1 MIVHKEKFS
10 ESISSGAWSNNTEYI
25 PGAMCHQVY
34 AKTASTDTVF
44 DLAITDEKDIEIRKY
59 TDITE
64 CVNDLTPF
72 LVRGIHTI
80 AISNSTAD
88 EAVDVLLCFRER

>member
-1 MIVHKEKFS
+1 MIVHKEKFN
-10 ESISSGAWSNNTEYI
+10 ISTSGGAWSDNTEAI

-34 AKTASTDTVF
+34 AKSATGSTVF
-44 DLAITDEKDIEIRKY
+44 DLSVTDDHDIEIRSY
-59 TDITE
+59 TDITG

-80 AISNSTAD
+80 AIINATAD
-88 EAVDVLLCFRER
+88 EAVDVLLCFREK